1 MANNGTKVPGFR
13 RKVMVDIDRIMALS
27 AELRSSVPAN
37 IREAEEII
45 KQKDSILS
53 QATLEAQRVR
63 TSAEQEATSVTSAA
77 IEEHQ
82 YKVGDSEIVKAAE
95 EKGKEITDEAVLEGQ
110 QIVQD
115 AQRRAA
121 RIVNESESGSI
132 SRRDG
137 ADQYAREV
145 LFNLEENLAEVLGQ
159 VRRGIDALRL
169 EVEAQQ
175 QKQQQINNSQQI
187 PV

>member
-1 MANNGTKVPGFR
+1 
-13 RKVMVDIDRIMALS
+13 MVDIDRVMALS

-53 QATLEAQRVR
+53 QAQLEAQRIR
-63 TSAEQEATSVTSAA
+63 ASADQEASSVTSAA
-77 IEEHQ
+77 IAERQ
-82 YKVGDSEIVKAAE
+82 AKVDDSEVLKAAE
-95 EKGKEITDEAVLEGQ
+95 AKGKDIEGEAVLEGQ
-110 QIVQD
+110 QITQD
-115 AQRRAA
+115 AHRRAQRLFEEA
-121 RIVNESESGSI
+121 ETSAL

-145 LFNLEENLAEVLGQ
+145 LFNLEEQLAEVLGQ

-175 QKQQQINNSQQI
+175 QQRISNERV
-187 PV
+187 PA